1 MFPQKY
7 FSDLDK
13 FKNDPYNCQ
22 INTKDNL
29 FMINYKKINNN
40 LDDLVR
46 LNGIIVEKE
55 SEKIVYYGLDKMNKS
70 LDNFLTNNNSKFDVY
85 ELVDGPK
92 IGLYF
97 YNNKWNKCTNK
108 KINASESIWHGPN
121 FEILAQ
127 KCFENLDFD
136 KLNKSYCYTFV
147 IQNPECM
154 NFIKYDS
161 YDLRLI
167 SVRDLNSDSNNYLK
181 EIELTFIA
189 ATFIQFIFASPNKK
203 VNTSICKIVS
213 YKPKDLINYTICIIK
228 SKFSLIYKKSQSIKF
243 DIYKLISNRVN
254 YMENV
259 GNIKNLKSD
268 SYKLDK
274 KFQYNDNNK
283 NLKNIPEFD
292 KLIGQKNIKHKNM
305 DNLLYYLGKKFINLY
320 ENYYRSEKKLVEYID
335 LKQKKVEFLDY
346 PKLRNIYKIKDTIDN
361 INNKHKNKKLFEFKI
376 SPKINNDLLNNQYFN
391 DINVEIKDNQIT
403 TDIIENYFSKVCLD
417 NLPHNFNYSNFCINC
432 GRSLSNIN
440 TIEKNKLGIFKK
452 YYNIYNKT
460 GKQKTIKKIYN
471 HKFISHFGKKYAVNQ
486 NEFNLMNKYI
496 VDIYIKFSNLSKTSK
511 SVSSSDTSG
520 EKDMGSKLS
529 TFLEEL
535 GIFKIRKSEEIKN
548 TKNDKYKIIIEDKYY
563 RLAMYNIKQYIQE
576 LLIII
581 NIIYNKQASI
591 NIKNIYGYEYLEKYI
606 ENRSIFEPI
615 FEKIIKKYENIYETI
630 DQIIYNEFSN
640 FKNKSLQ
647 LRDIFMNILTNIVPI
662 NNKDININKFLVD
675 YLGIL
680 IERHKLLDIN
690 ENTKNFIV
698 DEDEKQKKLQY
709 DKIYRITD
717 DEKVELGID
726 YINLKKITDVEEYQ
740 DIIDE
745 VDDYRN
751 KELEY
756 DFDYDSNNADDLPD
770 FEQFE

>member
-1 MFPQKY
+1 MF
-7 FSDLDK
+7 
-13 FKNDPYNCQ
+13 
-22 INTKDNL
+22 I
-29 FMINYKKINNN
+29 INN
-40 LDDLVR
+40 
-46 LNGIIVEKE
+46 
-55 SEKIVYYGLDKMNKS
+55 
-70 LDNFLTNNNSKFDVY
+70 
-85 ELVDGPK
+85 
-92 IGLYF
+92 
-97 YNNKWNKCTNK
+97 
-108 KINASESIWHGPN
+108 
-121 FEILAQ
+121 
-127 KCFENLDFD
+127 
-136 KLNKSYCYTFV
+136 
-147 IQNPECM
+147 
-154 NFIKYDS
+154 
-161 YDLRLI
+161 
-167 SVRDLNSDSNNYLK
+167 
-181 EIELTFIA
+181 
-189 ATFIQFIFASPNKK
+189 
-203 VNTSICKIVS
+203 
-213 YKPKDLINYTICIIK
+213 
-228 SKFSLIYKKSQSIKF
+228 
-243 DIYKLISNRVN
+243 
-254 YMENV
+254 
-259 GNIKNLKSD
+259 
-268 SYKLDK
+268 
-274 KFQYNDNNK
+274 
-283 NLKNIPEFD
+283 
-292 KLIGQKNIKHKNM
+292 
-305 DNLLYYLGKKFINLY
+305 
-320 ENYYRSEKKLVEYID
+320 
-335 LKQKKVEFLDY
+335 
-346 PKLRNIYKIKDTIDN
+346 
-361 INNKHKNKKLFEFKI
+361 
-376 SPKINNDLLNNQYFN
+376 INNDLLNNQYFN